1 MTAEKRDV
9 PGTGQMSRRNALR
22 AGGVLAAAGGLMG
35 SSGVSSAL
43 GTTQPPAREPRFQ
56 GRVAVITGGARGQ
69 GRTHAVALARE
80 GASIVACDILE
91 QISTVPYPL
100 ATQADMDETAR
111 QVKAAGGQFV
121 GLKADVRDP
130 AAANRVVEQA
140 VSQFGKVDFLLA
152 NAGIF
157 EMNPLATMTDQMFD
171 DVVRTN
177 LYGVFNVSRAV
188 LPSMTENGFGRIIAT
203 SSLAGR
209 QGFANMGHYCASKW
223 GIIGLTKALAL
234 EVGRHGITVNSVCPS
249 SVNTSLTSNPTSW
262 QQALPDDPAPTREKY
277 EAARLARP
285 SGVQGVPWVEPEEV
299 TDLILFLLSE
309 DGRHITGSAYDI
321 TAGASASSMA

>member
-1 MTAEKRDV
+1 MTAEKRD
-9 PGTGQMSRRNALR
+9 TSDARLLSRRNALR
-22 AGGVLAAAGGLMG
+22 VGGVLAATGGLMG
-35 SSGVSSAL
+35 SSGVASVL
-43 GTTQPPAREPRFQ
+43 GAEARVREQRFL

-91 QISTVPYPL
+91 QIATVPYPL

-111 QVKAAGGQFV
+111 QVNAAGGQFV

-140 VSQFGKVDFLLA
+140 VSRFGKVDFLLA
-152 NAGIF
+152 NAGVF

-177 LYGVFNVSRAV
+177 LYGVFNVARAV
-188 LPSMTENGFGRIIAT
+188 LPSMTGSGFGRIIAT

-223 GIIGLTKALAL
+223 GVIGLTKALAL
-234 EVGRHGITVNSVCPS
+234 EVGRHGITVNSICPS
-249 SVNTSLTSNPTSW
+249 SVNTPLTSNPASW
-262 QQALPDDPAPTREKY
+262 RQALPNDPAPTREKY
-277 EAARLARP
+277 EAVRLASP

-299 TDLILFLLSE
+299 TDLILFLLS
-309 DGRHITGSAYDI
+309 DQGRHITGSAYDI
-321 TAGASASSMA
+321 TAGASASSIA